1 MSSPNRKQSIGEKE
15 VLHCAHLARLEL
27 SVDEK
32 EKFTGELAR
41 ILDYVNV
48 LQDIDTA
55 GIEAT
60 FFIIPSFNIM
70 RDDVAFPSMAR
81 EDMLMNA
88 PLREDSFIKMPR
100 ILGDD

>member
-1 MSSPNRKQSIGEKE
+1 MSSCDDEQSIGEKE

-27 SVDEK
+27 SDGERDQ
-32 EKFTGELAR
+32 FTGELAR

-48 LQDIDTA
+48 LREIDTS

-60 FFIIPSFNIM
+60 FFIIPSFNVM
-70 RDDVAFPSMAR
+70 RDDRALPSMAR

-88 PLREDSFIKMPR
+88 PSTEDAYIKMPR
-100 ILGDD
+100 IMGND